1 MIIKENYSIYN
12 SKKIYN
18 FSFVWSRIKQ
28 SVRAICKKFF
38 SGLGKIQNKT
48 LEQKTNIWLEADF
61 FRVFYAL
68 FHCCTID
75 RTSLMK
81 QNVSKKRPIFRD
93 ANAPFYS

>member
-61 FRVFYAL
+61 FL
-68 FHCCTID
+68 FFLMHCFIAVQIIEH
-75 RTSLMK
+75 L
-81 QNVSKKRPIFRD
+81 
-93 ANAPFYS
+93 

>member
-1 MIIKENYSIYN
+1 MIYVDILLSYMVSLLKKIYIFVMIIKENYSIYN

-48 LEQKTNIWLEADF
+48 LEQKTNIRLEADF
-61 FRVFYAL
+61 FFL
-68 FHCCTID
+68 
-75 RTSLMK
+75 RTVSLLY
-81 QNVSKKRPIFRD
+81 N
-93 ANAPFYS
+93 